1 MKGSEWLAA
10 LRPPG
15 PQSGGS
21 LKATWQ
27 RAADRRRTCPA
38 FLWVIITQKSSESLS
53 CLRCRCRPEI
63 VSRVSKVFFFFFLFH
78 FLLRRPDCAEP
89 PPGTQLQP
97 PPCEELPGDQSAAS
111 SPTPG
116 KTAPAECADG
126 GAYFHV
132 FTTVTM
138 SQDSAAHLRFS
149 WDV

>member
-1 MKGSEWLAA
+1 MPGIPVGDYYPEI
-10 LRPPG
+10 LRVTESPQVQMPPG
-15 PQSGGS
+15 NSFPR
-21 LKATWQ
+21 L
-27 RAADRRRTCPA
+27 
-38 FLWVIITQKSSESLS
+38 ES
-53 CLRCRCRPEI
+53 
-63 VSRVSKVFFFFFLFH
+63 FFFFFLFH

-89 PPGTQLQP
+89 PSGTQLQP